1 MSNNIETFTET
12 KTTRTMKVM
21 NTTCI

>member
-1 MSNNIETFTET
+1 MSSNIETFTET